1 MRPKPAVR
9 AGHCRE
15 LGMANEEQWAG
26 LCGGYRTPYDPR
38 NAIGKLREG
47 DAQAAWDELWQEL
60 HHQGDVGEAS
70 YAAVPLLA
78 EVHEARSVPDWN
90 TYAIAST
97 IEEARLNPNNPSLPD
112 WLLDDYE
119 AAWQKLQKLA
129 LKELPV
135 ATEAELIDSIIA
147 VLAFGE
153 GRMSLGQMA
162 MLADDERK
170 ELLEDSG

>member
-1 MRPKPAVR
+1 
-9 AGHCRE
+9 
-15 LGMANEEQWAG
+15 MANEEQWAG

-47 DAQAAWDELWQEL
+47 NAKAAWDELWQEL

-70 YAAVPLLA
+70 YAAVPLLV
-78 EVHEARSVPDWN
+78 EVHEARAVPDWN
-90 TYAIAST
+90 TYAIAAT

-119 AAWQKLQKLA
+119 AAWQKLQRLA

-135 ATEAELIDSIIA
+135 AAEAELIDSIIA
-147 VLAFGE
+147 VLAFGK

-170 ELLEDSG
+170 ELLEDSGWG